1 MKYIVIGLGNFGLVL
16 STRLTELGHEVIG
29 IDRDMTRVEQ
39 YKDKIT
45 STICMDTNDSHSL
58 GMLPLDECDAVVVAI
73 GEDFGSSVM
82 TAAHLKH
89 MGVKRIIGRAINE
102 LHSTVLSAIG
112 VTEILTPEK
121 DSAERFAKKIQLTGV
136 IDSFQLSEKCAILEV
151 PVPEAYWGDTIEE
164 VDLENR
170 FKVKLVT
177 VKRKV
182 PQKNLFGQI
191 TEVSQVLTEL
201 SKELILMQGD
211 SFVVFGAMKD
221 LQRMF
226 DLSV

>member
-58 GMLPLDECDAVVVAI
+58 GMLPLDGCDAVVVAI

-136 IDSFQLSEKCAILEV
+136 IDSFQLSDTCAIIEA
-151 PVPEAYWGDTIEE
+151 PVPQAYWGDTIEE

-177 VKRKV
+177 VKRKL
-182 PQKNLFGQI
+182 PQKNLFGQL
-191 TEVSQVLTEL
+191 TEVSQVLTNI
-201 SKELILMQGD
+201 SQELILMEGD
-211 SFVVFGAMKD
+211 SLVVFGAMKD
-221 LQRMF
+221 LQYMF
-226 DLSV
+226 DWSV